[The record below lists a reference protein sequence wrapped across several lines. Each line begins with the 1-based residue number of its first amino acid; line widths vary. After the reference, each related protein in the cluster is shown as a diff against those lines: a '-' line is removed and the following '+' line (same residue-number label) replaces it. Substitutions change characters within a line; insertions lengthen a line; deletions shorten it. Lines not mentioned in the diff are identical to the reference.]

1 MSKEKNI
8 QYIYSVISESPE
20 IQDLIIRIVKN
31 DLSASVYNRNDDSQ
45 KIKELKSNLELSE
58 AKLHEINEDLKQ
70 YKDYYHALK
79 PKADKYDVLLNE
91 NDTLKKAVEKY
102 RSDSQSYLSK
112 IRSLEENIGSLEQ
125 DKAKLLNE
133 LMSAKD
139 TIQTLKKQFEVPVK
153 YFEMYK
159 TLSVSVRRGLENVI
173 NDRDQIAFMVSCS
186 CENNLSSI
194 WEYIKDLSAN
204 TDSNDFNVLSSIFDY
219 FFDVFNASLSEPKYK
234 RDDVEIGDELDDDY
248 HDRCSGSA
256 TSGEIKKI
264 VLKGYRSVNTGKIIH
279 KSLVKA

>member
-1 MSKEKNI
+1 MSKEKDI
-8 QYIYSVISESPE
+8 QYIYGLISESPE

-31 DLSASVYNRNDDSQ
+31 DLSASVTNRNDDSQ

-58 AKLHEINEDLKQ
+58 AKLREANEALKQ
-70 YKDYYHALK
+70 YKDHYYRLK
-79 PKADKYDVLLNE
+79 PKADKYDILLNE
-91 NDTLKKAVEKY
+91 IDTLKKDVEKY
-102 RSDSQSYLSK
+102 RSDCQSYLSE
-112 IRSLEENIGSLEQ
+112 IRSLEQNIDSLKR
-125 DKAKLLNE
+125 DKAKLSNE
-133 LMSAKD
+133 LMSAKE
-139 TIQTLKKQFEVPVK
+139 TVQTLKKQFEGPAK

-173 NDRDQIAFMVSCS
+173 NDRDQIAFIVSCS
-186 CENNLSSI
+186 CEKNLSSI
-194 WEYIKDLSAN
+194 WEYIKEISAD
-204 TDSNDFNVLSSIFDY
+204 TDSNDFKVLSSIFDY
-219 FFDVFNASLSEPKYK
+219 FFDVYNASLSEPKYK
-234 RDDVEIGDELDDDY
+234 RDDVKIGDDLDDDY